1 MKNWFESIYSRSALV
16 EILEDHPLW
25 SDLEVP
31 GDWGRARLAR
41 ELETLDSQVDT
52 AA

>member
-1 MKNWFESIYSRSALV
+1 MKNWFESSYSRSALA
-16 EILEDHPLW
+16 EILEDHPQW
-25 SDLEVP
+25 SDAEVP

-41 ELETLDSQVDT
+41 ELEILDSQVDM